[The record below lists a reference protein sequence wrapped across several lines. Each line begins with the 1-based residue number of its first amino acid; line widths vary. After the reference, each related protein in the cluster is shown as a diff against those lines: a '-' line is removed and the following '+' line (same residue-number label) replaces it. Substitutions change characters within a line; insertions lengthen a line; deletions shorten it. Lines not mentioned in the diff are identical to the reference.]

1 MSEVGDQHLIVLL
14 LRPQPDL
21 ALALG
26 VDQQGIVQG
35 LGHDGRVLQ
44 GQFVTG
50 QSLQYNISVLGF
62 FMCCRFTDPLFE
74 ISTYISIL

>member
-21 ALALG
+21 ALALR

-35 LGHDGRVLQ
+35 LRHDGRVLQ

-50 QSLQYNISVLGF
+50 QALQYAI
-62 FMCCRFTDPLFE
+62 
-74 ISTYISIL
+74 